1 MSAPIGTL
9 RDECGPAFTS
19 VDAFSSNKIKK
30 KCSHRN
36 TPHSISTS
44 FLSLPPPPVQLQR
57 DLRAGTGWLLAVPR
71 LPRRQIRQ
79 PQQGDRMRGLP
90 ARPVHQPHGRGFR
103 VRGVPRGS
111 VLPKPLGLLPGG
123 PTAMHSVQPEQR
135 QARRQLLLSG
145 RSWPEAMQEVQK
157 LGSDWRPLLRRG
169 VRRNH
174 IRGGT
179 LLGLVHPQIEVQRS
193 AGRL

>member
-1 MSAPIGTL
+1 MHRLVRYVMNVAQHLLPLMLFLQTKLKKSAPIETPLTL
-9 RDECGPAFTS
+9 YPPPPS
-19 VDAFSSNKIKK
+19 
-30 KCSHRN
+30 
-36 TPHSISTS
+36 TP
-44 FLSLPPPPVQLQR
+44 PNPPVQLQR
-57 DLRAGTGWLLAVPR
+57 HLRAGTGWLLAVPR

-103 VRGVPRGS
+103 VRSVPRGS

-157 LGSDWRPLLRRG
+157 LGSDRRPLL
-169 VRRNH
+169 
-174 IRGGT
+174 
-179 LLGLVHPQIEVQRS
+179 
-193 AGRL
+193 